1 MELTGEGIGSGFG
14 GNHPTKATFYSNT
27 SWGKPRN
34 FKLPKQKMEGEVGS
48 QEKKVKKGKQN
59 KMEGKTEEEGK
70 PSKEKEKNNQNR

>member
-1 MELTGEGIGSGFG
+1 M
-14 GNHPTKATFYSNT
+14 K
-27 SWGKPRN
+27 

-70 PSKEKEKNNQNR
+70 LA